1 MAEAVRKEVGSDLVE
16 KSGLTEEKGHIRQGN
31 TRKAGEDRQVCRR
44 EWNSRSYTSF
54 QDKGRIFPNHTEGE
68 HCERMEEALL
78 GRAQ

>member
-1 MAEAVRKEVGSDLVE
+1 MRKEVGSDLVE

-31 TRKAGEDRQVCRR
+31 TRKAGEDGQVCRR
-44 EWNSRSYTSF
+44 ECRSYTSF